1 MLNKEYLLKSFT
13 DDDVNEAIKIY
24 DNYKLAVEKDITVF
38 SNSFSSPNIWSFF
51 EENCQSNN
59 FKIVTYGVFEEAERR
74 IIAFNN
80 KYEGDYPIEVLEIKN
95 KSNFSKLRHKD
106 YLGAILSLGIER
118 NKIGD
123 VVVNEDRAYVPIME
137 EVSSYILNNLSY
149 IGKSPVEISIL
160 YNLGDLPSI
169 DFEEISI
176 NVKSLRL
183 DSVVAKLVNVSRSKA
198 IELLDSSKVL
208 VNYVKSKDK
217 SQELL
222 KGTRL
227 TIRGNG
233 KYIVGDIIGETRSG
247 KQRIIIKKY
256 I

>member
-1 MLNKEYLLKSFT
+1 MVNKEYILKNFSE
-13 DDDVNEAIKIY
+13 DDVNEAIKIY
-24 DNYKLAVEKDITVF
+24 ENYKLAFEKDITIF
-38 SNSFSSPNIWSFF
+38 SNSFCPPNIWSFF
-51 EENCQSNN
+51 QENCQNSD
-59 FKIVTYGVFEEAERR
+59 FKIVTNGLFEEAERR
-74 IIAFNN
+74 VIAFNN
-80 KYEGDYPIEVLEIKN
+80 KYNIDYPIEALQIRN
-95 KSNFSKLRHKD
+95 KSNFSNLRHKD
-106 YLGAILSLGIER
+106 YLGAILSLGIDR

-123 VVVNEDRAYVPIME
+123 VVVKDDRSYVPVME
-137 EVSSYILNNLSY
+137 DISSYILNNLAS

-160 YNLGDLPSI
+160 YDLVDLPSI
-169 DFEEISI
+169 DFDEISI
-176 NVKSLRL
+176 NVQSLRL
-183 DSVVAKLVNVSRSKA
+183 DSVVAKLANISRSKT

-247 KQRIIIKKY
+247 KQRIIVKKY
-256 I
+256 V

>member
-1 MLNKEYLLKSFT
+1 MVNKEYILKNFSE
-13 DDDVNEAIKIY
+13 DDVNEAIKIY
-24 DNYKLAVEKDITVF
+24 ENYKLAFEKDITIF
-38 SNSFSSPNIWSFF
+38 SNSFCPPNIWSFF
-51 EENCQSNN
+51 QENCQNSD
-59 FKIVTYGVFEEAERR
+59 FKIVTNGLFEEAERR
-74 IIAFNN
+74 VIAFNN
-80 KYEGDYPIEVLEIKN
+80 KYNIDYPIEALQIRN
-95 KSNFSKLRHKD
+95 KSNFSNLRHKD
-106 YLGAILSLGIER
+106 YLGAILSLGIDR

-123 VVVNEDRAYVPIME
+123 VVVKDDRAYVPVME
-137 EVSSYILNNLSY
+137 DISIYILNNLAS

-160 YNLGDLPSI
+160 YNLEDLPSI

-176 NVKSLRL
+176 NVQSLRL
-183 DSVVAKLVNVSRSKA
+183 DSVVAKLANISRSKA

-247 KQRIIIKKY
+247 KQRIIVKKY
-256 I
+256 G

>member
-1 MLNKEYLLKSFT
+1 MVNKEYILKNFSE
-13 DDDVNEAIKIY
+13 DDVNEAIKIY
-24 DNYKLAVEKDITVF
+24 ENYKLAFEKDITIF
-38 SNSFSSPNIWSFF
+38 SNSFCPPNIWSFF
-51 EENCQSNN
+51 QENCQNSD
-59 FKIVTYGVFEEAERR
+59 FKIVTNGLFEEAERR
-74 IIAFNN
+74 VIAFNN
-80 KYEGDYPIEVLEIKN
+80 KYNIDYPIEALQIRN
-95 KSNFSKLRHKD
+95 KSNFSNLRHKD
-106 YLGAILSLGIER
+106 YLGAILSLGIDR

-123 VVVNEDRAYVPIME
+123 VVVKDDRAYVPVME
-137 EVSSYILNNLSY
+137 DISSYILNNLAS

-160 YNLGDLPSI
+160 YDLEDLPSI
-169 DFEEISI
+169 DFDEISI
-176 NVKSLRL
+176 NVQSLRL
-183 DSVVAKLVNVSRSKA
+183 DSVVAKLANISRSKA

-247 KQRIIIKKY
+247 KQRIIVKKY
-256 I
+256 V

>member
-1 MLNKEYLLKSFT
+1 MVNKEYILKNFSE
-13 DDDVNEAIKIY
+13 DDVNEAIKIY
-24 DNYKLAVEKDITVF
+24 ENYKLAFEKDITIF
-38 SNSFSSPNIWSFF
+38 SNSFCPPNIWSFF
-51 EENCQSNN
+51 QENCQNN
-59 FKIVTYGVFEEAERR
+59 DFKIVTNGLFQEAERR
-74 IIAFNN
+74 VIAFNN
-80 KYEGDYPIEVLEIKN
+80 KYNTDYPIEVLQIRN
-95 KSNFSKLRHKD
+95 KSNFSNLRHKD
-106 YLGAILSLGIER
+106 YLGAILSLGIDR

-123 VVVNEDRAYVPIME
+123 VVVKEDRAYVPVME
-137 EVSSYILNNLSY
+137 DISIYILNNLAS

-160 YNLGDLPSI
+160 YNLEDLPSI

-176 NVKSLRL
+176 NVQSLRL
-183 DSVVAKLVNVSRSKA
+183 DSVVAKLANISRSKA

-247 KQRIIIKKY
+247 KQRIIVKKY
-256 I
+256 V

>member
-1 MLNKEYLLKSFT
+1 MVTKEFLVKNFSE
-13 DDDVNEAIKIY
+13 DDINEAIKIY
-24 DNYKLAVEKDITVF
+24 ENYKLAFEKDITIF
-38 SNSFSSPNIWSFF
+38 SNSFCSPNIWSFF
-51 EENCQSNN
+51 EENCQSNY
-59 FKIVTYGVFEEAERR
+59 FKIVTNGIFEEAERR

-80 KYEGDYPIEVLEIKN
+80 TYNIKYPIDILEIKN
-95 KSNFSKLRHKD
+95 KSNFTKLKHKD

-123 VVVNEDRAYVPIME
+123 IVVKEDKAYVPILE
-137 EVSSYILNNLSY
+137 DISSYVVNNLSS
-149 IGKSPVEISIL
+149 IGKSPVEISFIED
-160 YNLGDLPSI
+160 LGDLPSV
-169 DFEEISI
+169 DFEEILI
-176 NVKSLRL
+176 NVPSLRL
-183 DSVVAKLVNVSRSKA
+183 DSIVSKLANVSRSKA

-217 SQELL
+217 SQELV

-233 KYIVGDIIGETRSG
+233 KYIIGNIIGETKSG
-247 KQRIIIKKY
+247 KQKIIIKKY